1 MESLLPLFKRHP
13 IILCSLYDKN
23 RRVPISNIIYRVE
36 FIVCALCHF
45 VIFFPVRPAHVFV
58 YKKQFFGGTIHA
70 SIIEKSTVRN
80 KTLKSARSE
89 EHTSELQ
96 SRGHLVCRLLLE

>member
-23 RRVPISNIIYRVE
+23 RSVPISNIIYRVE

-80 KTLKSARSE
+80 KTDQKS
-89 EHTSELQ
+89 T
-96 SRGHLVCRLLLE
+96 RLNSSHVAISYTVFCLIK